1 MKTKDWESND
11 GAVRDEPGPA
21 AMLMSS
27 HSGSIFPGVYLFGG
41 KGQGGLGNLDL
52 YQVLSEP
59 VTLNSTGRKSWAQ
72 GVS

>member
-1 MKTKDWESND
+1 
-11 GAVRDEPGPA
+11 
-21 AMLMSS
+21 MLVSPNG
-27 HSGSIFPGVYLFGG
+27 GSILPGVYIFGG

>member
-1 MKTKDWESND
+1 M
-11 GAVRDEPGPA
+11 DEPGPA
-21 AMLMSS
+21 AMLMNS
-27 HSGSIFPGVYLFGG
+27 HSGSVLPGVYLFGG

-59 VTLNSTGRKSWAQ
+59 VTLNSTSRKSWAQ

>member
-1 MKTKDWESND
+1 MLVSSN
-11 GAVRDEPGPA
+11 G
-21 AMLMSS
+21 
-27 HSGSIFPGVYLFGG
+27 GSILPGVYIFGG